1 MKKRVKYKGS
11 KIINIPFTDEEFK
24 EISKTSEETG
34 VPKYEVVR
42 KYIFS
47 NEFLNINK

>member
-24 EISKTSEETG
+24 EISKVSVETG
-34 VPKYEVVR
+34 MPKYEVVR
-42 KYIFS
+42 TLIYKQC
-47 NEFLNINK
+47 K